1 MHYVFDLISAILSH
15 REGKHNPSDIES
27 VNITND
33 LDKFARLLIS
43 ERLSD
48 IHKEVNSKEW
58 RRQKAALLLMAS
70 IARRGASLASEVAKS
85 FDFKLAEFG
94 RIASANRRRKPE
106 ARVGLLRKPFVGF
119 AMSFLEVGKPWLL
132 RWVLQQREMYSGV
145 LRGLGSDDDETV
157 VFVLTV
163 LRDRVLVEESLVQPW
178 LRSVLFGSATLEQ
191 LVEVCAREGGGD
203 AAEVAFGVLFR
214 VCTDPSNGLMPD
226 SKMRLKGNT
235 KRILD
240 LMKKLRV
247 TEVQYHKDL
256 LLAIVEAKASFGLS
270 YLKEFP
276 YNIDNFKSSSWLVLF
291 MWIFFVVAVV
301 MLLCW
306 QCNI

>member
-1 MHYVFDLISAILSH
+1 MLELV
-15 REGKHNPSDIES
+15 ES
-27 VNITND
+27 VV
-33 LDKFARLLIS
+33 
-43 ERLSD
+43 
-48 IHKEVNSKEW
+48 EVE
-58 RRQKAALLLMAS
+58 
-70 IARRGASLASEVAKS
+70 
-85 FDFKLAEFG
+85 
-94 RIASANRRRKPE
+94 
-106 ARVGLLRKPFVGF
+106 
-119 AMSFLEVGKPWLL
+119 
-132 RWVLQQREMYSGV
+132 
-145 LRGLGSDDDETV
+145 DDEEVDWISCFPETQ
-157 VFVLTV
+157 TNM
-163 LRDRVLVEESLVQPW
+163 ESLVFDCVEVPINFEALEGLVARSPRLKK
-178 LRSVLFGSATLEQ
+178 LRLNQFVSMAQLYRLLLRAPQLTHLGTGSFSAT
-191 LVEVCAREGGGD
+191 
-203 AAEVAFGVLFR
+203 EVAFGVLFR